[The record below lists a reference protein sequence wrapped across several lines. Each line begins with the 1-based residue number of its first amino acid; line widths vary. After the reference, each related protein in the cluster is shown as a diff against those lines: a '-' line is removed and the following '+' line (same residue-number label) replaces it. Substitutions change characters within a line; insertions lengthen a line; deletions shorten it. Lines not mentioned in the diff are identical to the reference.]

1 MRHNDKHIK
10 DVMNQLVDDF
20 KLKDKLYEQKLSE
33 FWNTKMGPMFP
44 KYTTRFFVNKKTL
57 FVNISSASLRHE
69 LSVQKEGL
77 IARCN
82 EELGEEFLERIVIR

>member
-10 DVMNQLVDDF
+10 DIMNQLVDDY
-20 KLKDKLYEQKLSE
+20 KLKDKLSEQKLSV
-33 FWNTKMGPMFP
+33 FWNTKMGAMFP

-57 FVNISSASLRHE
+57 FINISSASLRQE
-69 LSVQKEGL
+69 LSMQKEGL

-82 EELGEEFLERIVIR
+82 EELGEVFIERIVIR